1 MDGWLFTDSR
11 TLISNAKNVKAQ
23 NKYVKIILQN
33 CMGFE
38 TFRWLKT
45 ISLNFSIDV
54 PLVGLLK
61 DADSFRGSN
70 STPRS

>member
-1 MDGWLFTDSR
+1 MLKMLKR
-11 TLISNAKNVKAQ
+11 KM
-23 NKYVKIILQN
+23 NKYVQFMLQY

-61 DADSFRGSN
+61 DADSFRGS
-70 STPRS
+70 SSAPRS